1 MIKKVHVRSFILHSV
16 SLFFIACLYTF
27 LYVPIITLIVFSF
40 NKEALPAPWTGFTF
54 FWYEQLWSESSEL
67 WTAFYNSLIV
77 GGCTTILTL
86 IMAIAIIFAA
96 AQYRR
101 MQKILG
107 IFYANLIVPEI
118 VLAVGL
124 LSLFTLFKVPLGIMT
139 LIAAHTVLGLGYA
152 VPLLYVRYEEI
163 DYRVLEASLDLGATH
178 IQTLIKIVLPLL
190 RPALLVAGML
200 VFIISFDD
208 FVLSYFCTGPA
219 SQTLPVYILSMLRDG
234 VSPVVNA
241 LSTCLLVV
249 SSLLV
254 LFFCSRAVRMK
265 VF

>member
-1 MIKKVHVRSFILHSV
+1 MV
-16 SLFFIACLYTF
+16 SGLNVFFIACLYIF
-27 LYVPIITLIVFSF
+27 LYVPIVTLVVFSF
-40 NKEALPAPWTGFTF
+40 NQEALPAPWTGFTF
-54 FWYEQLWSESSEL
+54 FWYKQLWWESGEL
-67 WTAFYNSLIV
+67 WSAFYNSLIV
-77 GGCTTILTL
+77 GAFTTVITL
-86 IMAIAIIFAA
+86 FMAIAIIFAT

-101 MQKILG
+101 MQRILTF
-107 IFYANLIVPEI
+107 FYANLIVPEI

-124 LSLFTLFKVPLGIMT
+124 LSLFTLSKVPLGIMT

-152 VPLLYVRYEEI
+152 VPLLYVRYGEI
-163 DYRVLEASLDLGATH
+163 DYRLLEASLDLGATQA
-178 IQTLIKIVLPLL
+178 QTLVKIVLPLL

-208 FVLSYFCTGPA
+208 FVLSYFCSGPS
-219 SQTLPVYILSMLRDG
+219 SQTLPVYILSMLRNG

-241 LSTCLLVV
+241 LSACLLVI

-254 LFFCSRAVRMK
+254 LFFCSRAARMK